1 MQHTDAQYMHTLCFK
16 IPPVLYL
23 RGTQSTIPSSVKDLI
38 TRRCLNAIIIIMMMM
53 VMTAV
58 WRHDSFLVH
67 TQHTVIA
74 NLLVV
79 QLSVA
84 LEFYIYLH
92 IK

>member
-1 MQHTDAQYMHTLCFK
+1 MQHTDAQYMHKLCFK

-23 RGTQSTIPSSVKDLI
+23 RGTHSTIPSSVKDLI
-38 TRRCLNAIIIIMMMM
+38 TRRCLDAIIIIMMM
-53 VMTAV
+53 VMIAV
-58 WRHDSFLVH
+58 WRHYSFLVH